1 MVSLVNT
8 NVDPEVGNWGGS
20 VTQREAGI
28 EWLQAELVRGSKVEG
43 QRRGPPPG
51 GRQRLREVS
60 QAPGGEGGGGWEG
73 LRKGGA
79 GEAPPPNHPATHP
92 PTPILRLIE
101 SSFRTGGTSLKPKT
115 SSARYKKGGKKKKS
129 HLFGTPSAREPKGLY
144 LFYRNHRAVER
155 VSPEKMGPPRIS
167 SPSSSSSFLSNL

>member
-1 MVSLVNT
+1 M
-8 NVDPEVGNWGGS
+8 GNRGGS

-28 EWLQAELVRGSKVEG
+28 DWLQAELVRGSKVEG
-43 QRRGPPPG
+43 QRRGPRPG
-51 GRQRLREVS
+51 GRRRLREVS

-115 SSARYKKGGKKKKS
+115 SSARYKKGEKKRRATCS
-129 HLFGTPSAREPKGLY
+129 ELHQPENPKGSICFIATTGQSSESPRRKWAPLAFLLLLLLL
-144 LFYRNHRAVER
+144 LF
-155 VSPEKMGPPRIS
+155 
-167 SPSSSSSFLSNL
+167 